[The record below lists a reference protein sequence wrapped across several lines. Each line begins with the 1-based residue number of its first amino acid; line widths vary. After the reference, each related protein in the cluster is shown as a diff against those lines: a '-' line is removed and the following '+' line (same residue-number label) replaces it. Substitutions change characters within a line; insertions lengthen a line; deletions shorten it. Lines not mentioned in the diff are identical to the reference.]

1 MRLSGKVAVITGAA
15 GGIGKAVAHRF
26 VSEGAKVV
34 LLIMMLKVTER
45 SAKSLNMKPALVYPV
60 TLRRSNTMNNWRE
73 KQLINLGR
81 WTFSS
86 QMPVLRGVSQVSRV
100 F

>member
-34 LLIMMLKVTER
+34 LSDNDVEGLRKVGEEFEHETCP
-45 SAKSLNMKPALVYPV
+45 LYPV
-60 TLRRSNTMNNWRE
+60 PLRRSNTMNNWRE

-86 QMPVLRGVSQVSRV
+86 QMPVLRGVSQVS
-100 F
+100 

>member
-26 VSEGAKVV
+26 VSEEAKVV
-34 LLIMMLKVTER
+34 LSDNDVEGLGR
-45 SAKSLNMKPALVYPV
+45 SVKSLNMKPALVYPV

-73 KQLINLGR
+73 KQLINLGS

-86 QMPVLRGVSQVSRV
+86 QMPVLRGVSQVS
-100 F
+100 